1 MLTLV
6 NSGYDFKV
14 DPRNLAYISI
24 LFPFQYGVDPH
35 FSLEF
40 SGVFSAK
47 CVDFFPIKV
56 SDRAVTLTA
65 PYGLVR

>member
-1 MLTLV
+1 M
-6 NSGYDFKV
+6 
-14 DPRNLAYISI
+14 AYISI